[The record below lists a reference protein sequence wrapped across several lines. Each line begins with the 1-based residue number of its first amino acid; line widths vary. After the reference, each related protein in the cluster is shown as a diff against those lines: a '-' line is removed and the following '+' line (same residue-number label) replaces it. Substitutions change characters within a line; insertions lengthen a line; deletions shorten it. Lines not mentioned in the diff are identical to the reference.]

1 MTHETVYAD
10 NVTRIIT
17 NTPVTPLLYGK
28 KNSEKGF
35 TSILRIAA
43 WSVIIY
49 TAIADDDRNKTG
61 FLKYSGIFSVE
72 KNINTKTDI
81 AKAYGPQ

>member
-10 NVTRIIT
+10 NVKRIIT

-28 KNSEKGF
+28 KNSEKSF
-35 TSILRIAA
+35 TSMLRIAA

-61 FLKYSGIFSVE
+61 FLKYSGLFSVIM
-72 KNINTKTDI
+72 NINTKTDI